1 MSKELAEMQMT
12 KFQVAGRDAGIDF
25 NGPVGNIVAWSLQ
38 KISAATKIQAAVRG
52 FLSRREAAA
61 TKVQAAVRGFLA
73 RRKYA
78 KIRNAALKI
87 RNAAKRY
94 LLRKSIKKVNQMTR
108 LEMVTALSGFIR
120 DINVTGPDGNIV
132 AGVLV
137 DGLLGNIVA
146 GVLVGQKISAAI
158 KIQALFRG
166 YATKRVV
173 EAMRP
178 NLQAARLSVSQAF
191 TESGVAAHTRRT
203 AAETMRR
210 CAVTCARS
218 QLRFGLISVC
228 LPALKEK
235 NYWYPYTE
243 EELTWHD
250 TEP

>member
-1 MSKELAEMQMT
+1 MTPLEMVTTLSSQQGGFIQDINVT
-12 KFQVAGRDAGIDF
+12 DPDGNIVAGIDF
-25 NGPVGNIVAWSLQ
+25 NGPVGNV
-38 KISAATKIQAAVRG
+38 
-52 FLSRREAAA
+52 
-61 TKVQAAVRGFLA
+61 
-73 RRKYA
+73 
-78 KIRNAALKI
+78 
-87 RNAAKRY
+87 
-94 LLRKSIKKVNQMTR
+94 
-108 LEMVTALSGFIR
+108 
-120 DINVTGPDGNIV
+120 
-132 AGVLV
+132 
-137 DGLLGNIVA
+137 VA

-173 EAMRP
+173 EAMLP

-210 CAVTCARS
+210 AAVTCARS

-235 NYWYPYTE
+235 NYWYPYTG

-250 TEP
+250 TAVSDED